1 MSNRI
6 TFQFDDHLDYQ
17 LQAIQ
22 SVVDLF
28 SGLQKNSSSLY
39 KIQLTHGL
47 MKNVAVRNPGI
58 VVDSRL
64 KTNLNRVQLGNDL
77 FADHNLEPN
86 HNFTI
91 EMETGTGKTY
101 VYLRTILEL
110 HKEYEFK
117 KFMIVVPSVAIRK
130 GVEKSIDQ
138 LKDHFIALYG
148 VDLSKHSFVYDS
160 NNPQKVSTNLVESNT
175 LSICVLNIQAFNKD
189 NNKIRTECYSA
200 NYSL

>member
-39 KIQLTHGL
+39 KTQHTHGL

-91 EMETGTGKTY
+91 EMETGERVIIVTGCIN
-101 VYLRTILEL
+101 V
-110 HKEYEFK
+110 FK
-117 KFMIVVPSVAIRK
+117 SRVSGTLAKYNSC
-130 GVEKSIDQ
+130 
-138 LKDHFIALYG
+138 IA
-148 VDLSKHSFVYDS
+148 
-160 NNPQKVSTNLVESNT
+160 
-175 LSICVLNIQAFNKD
+175 
-189 NNKIRTECYSA
+189 
-200 NYSL
+200 